1 MGAEIE
7 WLTPDKQVGVVR
19 FGPTFHSTATE
30 DEWSGIT
37 LLRNHGNWCYL
48 FCVAGKV
55 VRQDL
60 LDVLHLCQM
69 LGFKW
74 AEERRNKKNWRYD
87 LTRPSIRRKQI

>member
-1 MGAEIE
+1 
-7 WLTPDKQVGVVR
+7 
-19 FGPTFHSTATE
+19 
-30 DEWSGIT
+30 
-37 LLRNHGNWCYL
+37 
-48 FCVAGKV
+48 
-55 VRQDL
+55 L